1 MLIALVFHLPKPPTA
16 ADAWLPTSLGHQTL
30 RWLPALWDVV
40 SVTSVPVPPL
50 PRLPWLQLPRP
61 LCPVPRHHATTSGCC
76 ASPATCVPPPQDA
89 TPLLSSSLSSHPTTR
104 LVAVRSCWYL
114 GKCVSLLIDDDDFA
128 ILNYLL
134 LWLCTVGYEIF
145 SNKETTTALENVP
158 TSHS

>member
-1 MLIALVFHLPKPPTA
+1 LELFYGPDPIIPTEGWLQDAHCISFSSTKATDSRRCLA
-16 ADAWLPTSLGHQTL
+16 ADIARSPDAALAPGSLE
-30 RWLPALWDVV
+30 RRV
-40 SVTSVPVPPL
+40 SDIGACPPL
-50 PRLPWLQLPRP
+50 PRLPRLQLPRP

-134 LWLCTVGYEIF
+134 L
-145 SNKETTTALENVP
+145 
-158 TSHS
+158 